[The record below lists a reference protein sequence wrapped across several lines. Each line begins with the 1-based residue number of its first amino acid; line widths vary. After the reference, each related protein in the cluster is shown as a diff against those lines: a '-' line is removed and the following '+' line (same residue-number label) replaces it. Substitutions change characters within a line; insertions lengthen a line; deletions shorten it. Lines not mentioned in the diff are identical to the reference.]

1 MGAASARPL
10 PTLRA
15 SGKGREVPAREG
27 AVRMING
34 RAAVLLEEIE
44 NFRRFHPD
52 VLDRLG
58 IQIEVRF
65 QDDSE

>member
-1 MGAASARPL
+1 
-10 PTLRA
+10 
-15 SGKGREVPAREG
+15 
-27 AVRMING
+27 MING